1 MPPDSPS
8 RKPPDGGAAQSS
20 PDDSKVDLQELLQIR
35 DQYKVLLA
43 NARATAEKQTKKTV
57 KKTTLEELVEFAEAE
72 WDPSQQVSSAGEAK
86 SQSARGGSRRLWT
99 KSSTEVVTTSAAPYY
114 FYPAEQAA
122 DEDPPTCHTERSL
135 SPESAFAT
143 LARTR
148 VNLITSNTVL
158 TGGAATGR
166 HQMQQLKAAEQQND
180 PADHHQL
187 MNSSFRVD
195 AETGEVQVPPELRG
209 KFNDACVELGVQ
221 SVCRL
226 FLRKY
231 FLLLR
236 KRGRVRALLVEDAGV
251 GGSANPALKGECVG
265 GGASASCARPR
276 VKEGKKK
283 EALKEGIA
291 TLAAFF
297 ANRVSGISEAAC
309 LRDLAFSENNFRAK
323 KRDFALVLPA
333 LLSLAQWRKGWLRGF
348 LAHAFWRIKLHA
360 TVSKSAARALGGG
373 AESEG
378 GLTSVKAR
386 TNPLLPVGANLL
398 STSDF
403 KASVSKD
410 GAVSSFQF
418 YKL

>member
-1 MPPDSPS
+1 MIIEDGLQHPNMPPDSPS
-8 RKPPDGGAAQSS
+8 RKPPDGGAALSS
-20 PDDSKVDLQELLQIR
+20 PDDSKVDLRELLQIR

-43 NARATAEKQTKKTV
+43 NARATGEKQTKKTV

-72 WDPSQQVSSAGEAK
+72 WDPSQQASSAGEAK

-122 DEDPPTCHTERSL
+122 DEDPPTSHTERSL

-166 HQMQQLKAAEQQND
+166 QMQQLKASDHQTD
-180 PADHHQL
+180 PADHQL

-251 GGSANPALKGECVG
+251 GGSANPALKGECAE
-265 GGASASCARPR
+265 GGASTSCARPR

-283 EALKEGIA
+283 EALKEGRTDIEQ
-291 TLAAFF
+291 TWLVYCFAFD
-297 ANRVSGISEAAC
+297 VEALC
-309 LRDLAFSENNFRAK
+309 
-323 KRDFALVLPA
+323 
-333 LLSLAQWRKGWLRGF
+333 RKADTRS
-348 LAHAFWRIKLHA
+348 H
-360 TVSKSAARALGGG
+360 
-373 AESEG
+373 
-378 GLTSVKAR
+378 
-386 TNPLLPVGANLL
+386 
-398 STSDF
+398 
-403 KASVSKD
+403 
-410 GAVSSFQF
+410 
-418 YKL
+418 